1 MYRVLLGPDVN
12 GHGVVRDIIFIYR
25 QQRVSLF
32 SAEMDVPLLSN
43 VIQHVELF
51 EDTSIYTDGSVV
63 QEHHP
68 VINVLI
74 PSPAITRELGHPPLV
89 AGSLIARPDA
99 PAAHNTHVA
108 VRAVNGQGAG
118 CANSFDIEMVMLTF
132 ACLIRGQM
140 ETRSSIPIWS
150 DCKSAVDKASLMDI
164 HRIRQSGHKEHGLLL
179 RRMYHSRHADSSL
192 LQHVRGHPERRLP
205 KGQKWV
211 ELK

>member
-1 MYRVLLGPDVN
+1 MCRKIRSGAKVRLMSPSHGAASSVWVPRTDLLCGDEWTTTGNMYRVLLGPDVN

-51 EDTSIYTDGSVV
+51 ENTSIYTDGSVV

-108 VRAVNGQGAG
+108 RSG
-118 CANSFDIEMVMLTF
+118 EW
-132 ACLIRGQM
+132 
-140 ETRSSIPIWS
+140 TRSGV
-150 DCKSAVDKASLMDI
+150 CKFV
-164 HRIRQSGHKEHGLLL
+164 
-179 RRMYHSRHADSSL
+179 RH
-192 LQHVRGHPERRLP
+192 
-205 KGQKWV
+205 
-211 ELK
+211 